1 MKQKHCDAPTEGRYC
16 SPSGDW
22 RNPPTLLHAKTK
34 KIAKQDEAN
43 ACSHTEG
50 CMPPLR
56 SKRESQRNSKVLRPT
71 KPLAAMI
78 TAPHRRSKPL
88 KASLPEPL
96 GQRQSDLKIRHI
108 LVALAP

>member
-1 MKQKHCDAPTEGRYC
+1 MQNK
-16 SPSGDW
+16 
-22 RNPPTLLHAKTK
+22 
-34 KIAKQDEAN
+34 AN
-43 ACSHTEG
+43 TCSHPEG
-50 CMPPLR
+50 CTPPLR
-56 SKRESQRNSKVLRPT
+56 SKRESQRNSRALRPT

>member
-1 MKQKHCDAPTEGRYC
+1 MP
-16 SPSGDW
+16 
-22 RNPPTLLHAKTK
+22 NKT
-34 KIAKQDEAN
+34 N
-43 ACSHTEG
+43 TCSHPEG
-50 CMPPLR
+50 CTSSPR
-56 SKRESQRNSKVLRPT
+56 SKRESQRNSRVLRPT

-108 LVALAP
+108 LVAWLPGKYVTLCCHNSLRTLTI